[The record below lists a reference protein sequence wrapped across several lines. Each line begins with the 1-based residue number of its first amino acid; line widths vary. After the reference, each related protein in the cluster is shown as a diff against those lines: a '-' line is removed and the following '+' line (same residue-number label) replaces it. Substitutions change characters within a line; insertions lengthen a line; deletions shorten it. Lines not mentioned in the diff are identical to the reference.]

1 MPWGS
6 SVADA
11 ERHRWRRVILL
22 VLLGLVIEAGLFS
35 VARMA
40 PAMAGLIRPMYA
52 AVAGVLL
59 FAVWNAARRRQGQ
72 DRRQADR
79 RQSSPD

>member
-1 MPWGS
+1 
-6 SVADA
+6 
-11 ERHRWRRVILL
+11 VILII
-22 VLLGLVIEAGLFS
+22 VLGMVIEAGLFTL
-35 VARMA
+35 ARSA

-59 FAVWNAARRRQGQ
+59 YGLWNAARRRQGQ

>member
-1 MPWGS
+1 
-6 SVADA
+6 VAEA
-11 ERHRWRRVILL
+11 KHHRWRRIVLLILL
-22 VLLGLVIEAGLFS
+22 GIVIEAGLFG

-52 AVAGVLL
+52 AVAGVLSYGI
-59 FAVWNAARRRQGQ
+59 WNAARRRRGQ

-79 RQSSPD
+79 READPES